1 MKYARAFDHI
11 ERLTKSFFRL
21 LFNCTETLLNICR
34 FLMKSGITSVDKT
47 SANTSK
53 QKNVKLH
60 LLCQTHIKATICLAL
75 PIAKIL

>member
-47 SANTSK
+47 SANMYVKAKKRKTSFIML
-53 QKNVKLH
+53 NSH
-60 LLCQTHIKATICLAL
+60 
-75 PIAKIL
+75 